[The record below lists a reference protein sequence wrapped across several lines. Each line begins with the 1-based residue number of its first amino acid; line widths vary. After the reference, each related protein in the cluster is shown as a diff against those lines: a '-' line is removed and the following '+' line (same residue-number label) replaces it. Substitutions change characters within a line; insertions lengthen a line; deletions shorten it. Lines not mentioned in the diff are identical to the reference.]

1 MNSSHVHIYIL
12 NFMMYT
18 CSHMYRYY
26 ISIIWFS
33 NIFEA
38 WTCEFSILQGICYE
52 YSFSKSH
59 LHNHILI
66 FSWIDFNFFLQHS
79 PWNSVPQISS
89 FPPACRS
96 RPPGF
101 LSRCGTRWS
110 VTQSERSATRVSPPI
125 PSGDAARN
133 PSARTW
139 PVCVSSGTWPP
150 PLCLTSLPHFLWP
163 SNPVNIKTENQ
174 VSIPEYYRK
183 NKRDYYTYPTHNYIL
198 QSTSPI
204 KTMK

>member
-1 MNSSHVHIYIL
+1 MNSSHVHIYWISQCTHVVT
-12 NFMMYT
+12 NTYN
-18 CSHMYRYY
+18 

-33 NIFEA
+33 KILEA
-38 WTCEFSILQGICYE
+38 WTCKFSILQGICYE

-66 FSWIDFNFFLQHS
+66 FSWIDFKFFLQHP

-110 VTQSERSATRVSPPI
+110 ATQSERSATRASPPT
-125 PSGDAARN
+125 PSGDAAHN
-133 PSARTW
+133 LSARTW
-139 PVCVSSGTWPP
+139 PVSVSSGTWPP

-163 SNPVNIKTENQ
+163 SDPVNIKTENQ
-174 VSIPEYYRK
+174 VSEYHRK
-183 NKRDYYTYPTHNYIL
+183 NRLLFLHNYNL
-198 QSTSPI
+198 
-204 KTMK
+204 KLKAFKKFMK